1 MALGNPHLLTSLRPT
16 FLPPGLEALIT
27 PTKHQ
32 TPLLSSSAWAP
43 QRLPLKESRPALF
56 TPTSKGFAPSH
67 KAIKPIRAEERSNG
81 HSKAKWA
88 IWVIE
93 AWGIIQAPQ
102 STERINFDY

>member
-56 TPTSKGFAPSH
+56 TVHNWHLLAVSSYGEKRLARSLGLIYKGTNPIHEGSTLMTLAPPTCLTS
-67 KAIKPIRAEERSNG
+67 
-81 HSKAKWA
+81 
-88 IWVIE
+88 
-93 AWGIIQAPQ
+93 
-102 STERINFDY
+102 